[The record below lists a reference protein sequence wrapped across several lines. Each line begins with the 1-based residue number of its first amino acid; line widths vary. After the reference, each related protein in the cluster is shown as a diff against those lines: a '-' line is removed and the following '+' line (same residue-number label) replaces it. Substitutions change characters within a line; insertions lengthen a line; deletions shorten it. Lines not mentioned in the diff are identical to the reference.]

1 MLHTEFTTTQYA
13 AMKTIISSPSVI
25 ANSAIPSSAPP
36 VPVAGLVEWSV
47 LSVLAVYL
55 IKSGWKHFSDSDQK
69 DRDADRTLTQTLIED
84 LRLGNQQRAAE
95 QRQAI
100 KELNQDVIELKGLLA
115 AYLVKVTG
123 ESPSEILRRKE

>member
-1 MLHTEFTTTQYA
+1 MNTSASIVATTD
-13 AMKTIISSPSVI
+13 SPVVNLPSL
-25 ANSAIPSSAPP
+25 NSAPALIEWSLL
-36 VPVAGLVEWSV
+36 AGL
-47 LSVLAVYL
+47 AIYL
-55 IKSGWKHFSDSDQK
+55 VREGWKHFSTADQK

-100 KELNQDVIELKGLLA
+100 NELNQSVTELKGLMA

-123 ESPSEILRRKE
+123 DSPSEILRRK